1 MKNEKN
7 FTNKKPD
14 ATPYFCKRN
23 FSRFHHIDFIHTLLS
38 VLSLLHCL
46 ICTTHVQPR
55 FETEECALTQ
65 SMDKMNMVHPR
76 KILLAELWGSI
87 RFFISKIFFIF
98 HFDHFQDFGFG
109 TIIDGAKGG
118 SVTAKIF
125 IWVKL
130 VWVNSI

>member
-1 MKNEKN
+1 
-7 FTNKKPD
+7 
-14 ATPYFCKRN
+14 
-23 FSRFHHIDFIHTLLS
+23 
-38 VLSLLHCL
+38 
-46 ICTTHVQPR
+46 
-55 FETEECALTQ
+55 
-65 SMDKMNMVHPR
+65 MVHPR
-76 KILLAELWGSI
+76 KISLAEIWGSI
-87 RFFISKIFFIF
+87 RFFISKIFFVF

>member
-1 MKNEKN
+1 MKNKKK

-14 ATPYFCKRN
+14 ATPYFCKQN
-23 FSRFHHIDFIHTLLS
+23 FSRMHHIDFIHTLLS
-38 VLSLLHCL
+38 VTSLLHCL
-46 ICTTHVQPR
+46 IRTTHVHPG

-76 KILLAELWGSI
+76 KISLAELWGSI

-109 TIIDGAKGG
+109 STIDGAKGG
-118 SVTAKIF
+118 SVTAKNIYLGE
-125 IWVKL
+125 ISL
-130 VWVNSI
+130 GQ

>member
-1 MKNEKN
+1 MR
-7 FTNKKPD
+7 PG
-14 ATPYFCKRN
+14 
-23 FSRFHHIDFIHTLLS
+23 
-38 VLSLLHCL
+38 
-46 ICTTHVQPR
+46 

-65 SMDKMNMVHPR
+65 SMNKMNMMHLR
-76 KILLAELWGSI
+76 KISPAELWVRI
-87 RFFISKIFFIF
+87 RFSISNFFFSFF

-130 VWVNSI
+130 VRVNSI